1 MIIDHFNLPV
11 SDLEASRVFY
21 ERCLQALGYRF
32 IMEDGAAIGFGVN
45 SWGFGIAAATSSFPA
60 LHVAFKAARRADVDR
75 FFEAA
80 IAAGGKPNGR
90 PGLRPRYHEDYYA
103 AFVLDPDGH
112 NVEAVC
118 RLTVENGA

>member
-1 MIIDHFNLPV
+1 MMIDHVNLPV
-11 SDLEASRVFY
+11 SDLQASRAFY
-21 ERCLQALGYRF
+21 ERCLQALGYRLF
-32 IMEDGAAIGFGVN
+32 MEDGEAIGFGVN
-45 SWGFGIAAATSSFPA
+45 SWGFGIVAATTSCPA
-60 LHVAFKAARRADVDR
+60 MHIAFKAVGRGDVDR

-90 PGLRPRYHEDYYA
+90 PGLRPRYHKDYYA

-118 RLTVENGA
+118 RDSGTVA